1 MQILTTLRP
10 QSSPHLVVLSFPYL
24 LWVMMRNRN
33 AKNVW
38 VCRARLQ
45 LCCDVLICLPP
56 YLPHFHPPF
65 LSPLSTGQRNP
76 CFGETMHTAEPE
88 PSPHGTART
97 QHPST
102 ASRWHGDILWCK
114 QDASP
119 CTDMKA
125 YARLEGCRQES
136 GEHCLMLEEKF
147 LSWPISVAWGLCSEW
162 KAIVLVPYWT
172 KCLFCIYLVI
182 RLRRRDALTTHNKK
196 GHRNKSGFL
205 RVWPIWLGVMATQKN
220 KPRRTVIS
228 GKSLV

>member
-1 MQILTTLRP
+1 M
-10 QSSPHLVVLSFPYL
+10 HSFTFFGLHNAHHQASVFSTPSGPKFSIYL
-24 LWVMMRNRN
+24 LLVTMRNRN
-33 AKNVW
+33 AKNAQ
-38 VCRARLQ
+38 VCTAWLQ
-45 LCCDVLICLPP
+45 LCCDVVGSHMPASLVAPLPP
-56 YLPHFHPPF
+56 SLS

-97 QHPST
+97 QHPSP

-125 YARLEGCRQES
+125 YARLQGCRQES

-147 LSWPISVAWGLCSEW
+147 LSWPISVAWGLCSDW
-162 KAIVLVPYWT
+162 KGIVLVLYWT
-172 KCLFCIYLVI
+172 KRLFCIYLVI

-196 GHRNKSGFL
+196 GHPNKSGFL
-205 RVWPIWLGVMATQKN
+205 RVWPIWQGVMA
-220 KPRRTVIS
+220 I
-228 GKSLV
+228 